1 MHSSLWTHLILLVL
15 LWIVP
20 TVAAQEAPP
29 ETGDPVRTTLIGE
42 AILGEGGYHLLQT
55 MSDRYGPRMTGTSGN
70 TQSMDWLEAQLQ
82 ALGVETRREA
92 FTFPGWV
99 RSEDTVELVAPVQR
113 SLRAAAL
120 GYVESHDP
128 LEADVV
134 YLDTRQPDTL
144 RGDAYRGNIALLA
157 PNVSYTAAQQ
167 QDLADRL
174 GVVGLLMINRVGGG
188 QLLARVANHDGD
200 APPFPIYTLTVEE
213 GRWMQRA
220 LADDQPVRVRLTTR
234 SYRQPMTVENL
245 VAVLPGTSGQK
256 VVVGAHFD
264 SWDLGQGALDNGLG
278 VAQLFEVAR
287 LLRGRDLHHTVELVW
302 FNAEELGLWGS
313 RRYVEQHALDDVRVM
328 LNLDMVGDPQGVN
341 AMGFDALVPLLTRFS
356 NSLGSWSFERPV
368 ANTTWLG
375 SDHHPF
381 VLAGIPA
388 ITFYAPIDPDAV
400 HYYHDFGDTFDK
412 VDRATLARA
421 SALVTLLTHTLAQD
435 TATPLRRY
443 TPAETA
449 ALFQAAGLE
458 DRLRRAGQWPFD

>member
-1 MHSSLWTHLILLVL
+1 
-15 LWIVP
+15 
-20 TVAAQEAPP
+20 
-29 ETGDPVRTTLIGE
+29 
-42 AILGEGGYHLLQT
+42 
-55 MSDRYGPRMTGTSGN
+55 
-70 TQSMDWLEAQLQ
+70 
-82 ALGVETRREA
+82 
-92 FTFPGWV
+92 
-99 RSEDTVELVAPVQR
+99 
-113 SLRAAAL
+113 
-120 GYVESHDP
+120 
-128 LEADVV
+128 
-134 YLDTRQPDTL
+134 
-144 RGDAYRGNIALLA
+144 
-157 PNVSYTAAQQ
+157 
-167 QDLADRL
+167 
-174 GVVGLLMINRVGGG
+174 
-188 QLLARVANHDGD
+188 
-200 APPFPIYTLTVEE
+200 
-213 GRWMQRA
+213 
-220 LADDQPVRVRLTTR
+220 
-234 SYRQPMTVENL
+234 
-245 VAVLPGTSGQK
+245 
-256 VVVGAHFD
+256 
-264 SWDLGQGALDNGLG
+264 
-278 VAQLFEVAR
+278 
-287 LLRGRDLHHTVELVW
+287 LVW

-381 VLAGIPA
+381 ILAGIPA

-412 VDRATLARA
+412 VDRTTLARA